1 MDVKETNCT
10 HCIHREVCSKKDEY
24 LKLLKHIDALNS
36 DINEVDFVVVLY
48 CNHLDY
54 KKVARERGF

>member
-24 LKLLKHIDALNS
+24 LKLLKIVDQVNS
-36 DINEVDFVVVLY
+36 DINEVDFAVVLY
-48 CNHLDY
+48 CNHVDY
-54 KKVARERGF
+54 KSNKRGL